1 MASDIRERARQILLE
16 VPPFGQQINSVGPT
30 AAKFLKMTGTSQ
42 AVLEANWKTGG
53 IMTTCNAFVGWYGTQ
68 LGSKNYLGRFDIETM
83 VKKWGK
89 EHAWIPVSSGAQPK
103 YGDIFRPKKFHI
115 GLSLDFEGG
124 MWNTAESGQGGSKT
138 GYDIIKRK
146 RSNWDPGLIQ
156 GWVDIELLLGDGDT
170 GPAPTVQKSS
180 APVPD
185 WLPGWWVVSWRHET
199 YYYFFDRN
207 FGVSWTLVKP
217 SSPSQPPA
225 GDRDKGKVSIE
236 PMNVITIVWSAT
248 GSVEKLVKA
257 PTVNEQM
264 NGTWNGKE
272 ALSAVRL

>member
-1 MASDIRERARQILLE
+1 MADDIRERARQILSE
-16 VPPFGQQINSVGPT
+16 VPPLGQQINSVGPT
-30 AAKFLKMTGTSQ
+30 ASKFVRMTGTSQ

-53 IMTTCNAFVGWYGTQ
+53 IMTTCNAFVGWFGRE
-68 LGSKNYLGRFDIETM
+68 LGSKNFLGRFDIDTM

-103 YGDIFRPKKFHI
+103 YGDIFRPKKFHMGI
-115 GLSLDFEGG
+115 SLDFAGG

-146 RSNWDPGLIQ
+146 QTQWDPSAMQ
-156 GWVDIELLLGDGDT
+156 GWVDIELLLGDGT
-170 GPAPTVQKSS
+170 VAPSVQKST

-185 WLPGWWVVSWRHET
+185 WLPGWWVISWRHET

-225 GDRDKGKVSIE
+225 GARDKGTVTMEPINVVSI
-236 PMNVITIVWSAT
+236 VWGAT
-248 GSVEKLVKA
+248 GSVEKLVKT
-257 PTVNEQM
+257 PTTNEQM
-264 NGTWNGKE
+264 GGTWNGKE
-272 ALSAVRL
+272 ALSAIRL

>member
-1 MASDIRERARQILLE
+1 MASDIRERARQILAE

-30 AAKFLKMTGTSQ
+30 AGKFTKMTGSSQ
-42 AVLEANWKTGG
+42 AILEANWKTGG

-68 LGSKNYLGRFDIETM
+68 LGSKNYLGRFDIDTM

-89 EHAWIPVSSGAQPK
+89 EHAWIPASSGAQPK

-115 GLSLDFEGG
+115 GISLDFEGG

-138 GYDIIKRK
+138 GYDILKRK
-146 RSNWDPGLIQ
+146 RSTWDPSLLQ
-156 GWVDIELLLGDGDT
+156 GWVDIALLFGE
-170 GPAPTVQKSS
+170 APEEEQPKAST

-199 YYYFFDRN
+199 YYYFFDRS
-207 FGVSWTLVKP
+207 FGVSWTLVQP
-217 SSPSQPPA
+217 SSASQPPA
-225 GDRDKGKVSIE
+225 GARDKGQVTIEPFNVVSI
-236 PMNVITIVWSAT
+236 VWAAT
-248 GSVEKLVKA
+248 GSVEKFVKT
-257 PTVNEQM
+257 PTTNEQM
-264 NGTWNGKE
+264 GGTWNGKE